1 MTQQTETD
9 LTINFPMKAR
19 EGFHGVAFPSLQSR
33 VRHVDMLGTGDYN
46 DSSRRES
53 RMESRAGSYQCWG
66 RQAPSHPP
74 CPSLPVLHLSLESL
88 SQMQELYYSYEDCLR
103 NAYSM

>member
-1 MTQQTETD
+1 MTQQTANGFNDKLSHESQRR
-9 LTINFPMKAR
+9 IAR
-19 EGFHGVAFPSLQSR
+19 SCVPLLPSQQSR
-33 VRHVDMLGTGDYN
+33 VTGDYN